1 MRRSSSNFILLSIFL
16 ILIIGILMSCMS
28 CGKKEKFGEAI
39 SEQKSTEIGDI
50 FTHPKDYEGKTVKVE
65 GKIVEECPSGCWFNL
80 KDETGVIYIDIMPSG
95 FAIPQK
101 VGRQAT
107 VEGKVITKEG
117 KLMIIGK
124 GVEIK

>member
-1 MRRSSSNFILLSIFL
+1 MRKRNNVVSLSVLFVL
-16 ILIIGILMSCMS
+16 VMAVG
-28 CGKKEKFGEAI
+28 CGKKEKFGENI
-39 SEQKSTEIGDI
+39 SKGEITKIGNI
-50 FTHPKDYEGKTVKVE
+50 LIYPKNYEGKIIRVE
-65 GKIVEECPSGCWFNL
+65 GEIMEVCPSGCWFNL